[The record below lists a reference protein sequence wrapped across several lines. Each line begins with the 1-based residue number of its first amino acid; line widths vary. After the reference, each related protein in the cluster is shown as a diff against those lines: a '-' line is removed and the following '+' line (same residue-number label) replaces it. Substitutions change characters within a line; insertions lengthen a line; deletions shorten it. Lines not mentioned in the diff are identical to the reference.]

1 MSEKLGASFGIDIT
15 NLKAGLT
22 QANRLIKESES
33 EFKAAAAGMDKWSD
47 SEEGLSAKI
56 DSLTDITGLQQKKV
70 DALKKEY
77 QRLINDGLDPTSA
90 QAVKLRTQI
99 NNEEAALKKN
109 QAELKRQTQALDDL
123 KNASNE
129 AGDELEDTGDAAE
142 DASDGFTVMK
152 GAMADLVSKGVSALI
167 SGCKSAVSSLMELSK
182 ETQEY
187 REDIGKLETAFQTAG
202 MSTELATKLIKNSIL
217 Y

>member
-47 SEEGLSAKI
+47 SEEGLNAKI
-56 DSLTDITGLQQKKV
+56 ASLTDITGLQQKKV

-77 QRLINDGLDPTSA
+77 QRLIDEGLDPTSA
-90 QAVKLRTQI
+90 QAIKLRTQI

-109 QAELKRQTQALDDL
+109 QSELKRQTEALEDL
-123 KNASNE
+123 KNSSEE
-129 AGDELEDTGDAAE
+129 AAEEVENTGDAAE
-142 DASDGFTVMK
+142 DASEGFTVMK
-152 GAMADLVSKGVSALI
+152 GVIADLAARGITALVNFIPDYSAE
-167 SGCKSAVSSLMELSK
+167 SGRLHPSSA
-182 ETQEY
+182 
-187 REDIGKLETAFQTAG
+187 
-202 MSTELATKLIKNSIL
+202 
-217 Y
+217 